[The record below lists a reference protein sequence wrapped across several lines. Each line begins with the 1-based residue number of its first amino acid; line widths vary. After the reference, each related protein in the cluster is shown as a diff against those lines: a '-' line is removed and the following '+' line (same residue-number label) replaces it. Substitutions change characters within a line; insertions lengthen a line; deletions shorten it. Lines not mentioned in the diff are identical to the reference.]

1 MKELTLKQRS
11 ILEFITTCIQKLGY
25 PPTVREIGE
34 HFGFLWAAARGH
46 LKTLEKK
53 GFIKIAPYR
62 SRGIEVVGLRSPEG
76 VMIPVAGRIRAGKPI
91 LAAEDIDEHILI
103 DKNLFPSSDTFSL
116 KVTGDSMIDAGIFE
130 GDYVIIRPQKTI
142 ESGEIGVVLIED
154 EATIKRIVIKSR
166 KVILKPENKNME
178 PISYEP
184 EDLKMIGKV
193 IGVIRKI

>member
-1 MKELTLKQRS
+1 
-11 ILEFITTCIQKLGY
+11 
-25 PPTVREIGE
+25 
-34 HFGFLWAAARGH
+34 
-46 LKTLEKK
+46 
-53 GFIKIAPYR
+53 
-62 SRGIEVVGLRSPEG
+62 
-76 VMIPVAGRIRAGKPI
+76 MIPVAGRIRAGKPI